1 MARNYLKSLLGDNEE
16 ILLVS
21 RQHWFVLFRMI
32 VLELFSILAL
42 VVILIIAQIYFQ
54 ELPLYFGYLLIIL
67 PLISMLREFLIWW
80 NRQIV
85 ITNRRVIQISGIINK
100 NVIDSSLEKVNDVKM
115 VQSFWG
121 RLFSY
126 GNVEILTASE
136 MGANLFKKI
145 GDPIRFK
152 TTMLNAKSR
161 LEMEQAG
168 AFLDRTMEVEPTE
181 PAANDIPVLIERLGL
196 LREKGILTEAEFEKK
211 KAELLAKL

>member
-1 MARNYLKSLLGDNEE
+1 MARNYLHSLLGDQEE

-32 VLELFSILAL
+32 ILELIAMLVL
-42 VVILIIAQIYFQ
+42 VVILVIAQASLPNLPVGFGYVLLV
-54 ELPLYFGYLLIIL
+54 LPLL
-67 PLISMLREFLIWW
+67 SMAREFMIWW

-85 ITNRRVIQISGIINK
+85 ITNRRVIQLSGIINK

-121 RLFSY
+121 RLFHY

-145 GDPIRFK
+145 GNPIRFK

-168 AFLDRTMEVEPTE
+168 GFVEKLSTIDVAE
-181 PAANDIPVLIERLGL
+181 PAANDIPTLIERLGA
-196 LREKGILTEAEFEKK
+196 LREKGILSQEEFEKK
-211 KAELLAKL
+211 KAELLEKL

>member
-1 MARNYLKSLLGDNEE
+1 MARNYLSSLLGDNEE

-21 RQHWFVLFRMI
+21 RQHWSVLFRMV
-32 VLELFSILAL
+32 VLETFSILAI
-42 VVILIIAQIYFQ
+42 VVILIIAQIYFP
-54 ELPLYFGYLLIIL
+54 ELPLGYGYILLIL
-67 PLISMLREFLIWW
+67 PLISMLREFMIWW

-121 RLFSY
+121 RIFSY

-168 AFLDRTMEVEPTE
+168 AFLEKVNGVEPGE
-181 PAANDIPVLIERLGL
+181 SASSDIPALIERLGV
-196 LREKGILTEAEFEKK
+196 LREKGILTEAEFEQK

>member
-1 MARNYLKSLLGDNEE
+1 MARNYLSSLLGDNEE

-21 RQHWFVLFRMI
+21 RQHWSVLFRMV
-32 VLELFSILAL
+32 VLETFSILAI
-42 VVILIIAQIYFQ
+42 VVILIIAQIYFP
-54 ELPLYFGYLLIIL
+54 ELPLGYGYILLIL
-67 PLISMLREFLIWW
+67 PLISMLREFMIWW

-121 RLFSY
+121 RIFSY

-168 AFLDRTMEVEPTE
+168 AFLEKVNGIEPGE
-181 PAANDIPVLIERLGL
+181 SASGDIPALIERLGV
-196 LREKGILTEAEFEKK
+196 LREKGILTEAEFEQK
-211 KAELLAKL
+211 KADLLAKL

>member
-1 MARNYLKSLLGDNEE
+1 MARNYLHSLLGDQEE

-32 VLELFSILAL
+32 LLELIAILIL
-42 VVILIIAQIYFQ
+42 VVILVIAQPLLPEIPIGYGYF
-54 ELPLYFGYLLIIL
+54 LLVL
-67 PLISMLREFLIWW
+67 PLISIAREFMIWW

-85 ITNRRVIQISGIINK
+85 ITNRRVIQLSGIINK

-121 RLFSY
+121 RLFRY

-145 GDPIRFK
+145 GNPIRFK

-161 LEMEQAG
+161 LELEQAG
-168 AFLDRTMEVEPTE
+168 GFVEKLSAIDVSEPT
-181 PAANDIPVLIERLGL
+181 ANDVPALIERLGA
-196 LREKGILTEAEFEKK
+196 LREKGILTQEEFEKK
-211 KAELLAKL
+211 KAELLEKL

>member
-32 VLELFSILAL
+32 ILELFSILAL
-42 VVILIIAQIYFQ
+42 VIILIIAQIY
-54 ELPLYFGYLLIIL
+54 LPDVPLFYGYFLIIL

-115 VQSFWG
+115 VQTFWG

-168 AFLDRTMEVEPTE
+168 AFLDRATEVEATE
-181 PAANDIPVLIERLGL
+181 PAANDIPALIERLGT

>member
-1 MARNYLKSLLGDNEE
+1 MSRTYLNSLLGENEE

-21 RQHWFVLFRMI
+21 RQHWFVLFGMVILELIAMI
-32 VLELFSILAL
+32 VLVI
-42 VVILIIAQIYFQ
+42 VVAIAQTY
-54 ELPLYFGYLLIIL
+54 LPNYPIWYAFFLLII
-67 PLISMLREFLIWW
+67 PLISLLREYLIWW
-80 NRQIV
+80 NRQYV
-85 ITNRRVIQISGIINK
+85 ITSRRVIQISGIINK

-121 RLFSY
+121 RLYGY

-136 MGANLFKKI
+136 LGVNLFKKI
-145 GDPIRFK
+145 GNPIRFK

-168 AFLDRTMEVEPTE
+168 AFLDKVNDAEGAEVTSNEI
-181 PAANDIPVLIERLGL
+181 PALIERLGV
-196 LREKGILTEAEFEKK
+196 LREKGVLTEEEFEKK

>member
-1 MARNYLKSLLGDNEE
+1 MPRNYLKSLLGDQED

-32 VLELFSILAL
+32 ILELIAMLIL
-42 VVILIIAQIYFQ
+42 VVILIIAQIS
-54 ELPLYFGYLLIIL
+54 LPDYTLGFGYFLLIL
-67 PLISMLREFLIWW
+67 PLISIAREFMIWW

-85 ITNRRVIQISGIINK
+85 ITNRRVIQLSGIINK

-121 RLFSY
+121 RLFRY

-145 GDPIRFK
+145 GNPIRFK

-168 AFLDRTMEVEPTE
+168 GFAEKLNTIDISE
-181 PAANDIPVLIERLGL
+181 PAANDIPALIERLGT

>member
-1 MARNYLKSLLGDNEE
+1 MRNYLKSLLGDQEE

-32 VLELFSILAL
+32 ILELIAMLILIA
-42 VVILIIAQIYFQ
+42 ILIIAQIS
-54 ELPLYFGYLLIIL
+54 LPGYRLGYGYLLLIL
-67 PLISMLREFLIWW
+67 PLISMVREFMIWW

-85 ITNRRVIQISGIINK
+85 ITNRRVIQLSGIINK

-121 RLFSY
+121 RLFRY

-145 GDPIRFK
+145 GNPIRFK

-168 AFLDRTMEVEPTE
+168 VFADKFNAIDISGSAT
-181 PAANDIPVLIERLGL
+181 NDIPAMIERLGNL
-196 LREKGILTEAEFEKK
+196 YEKGILTKEEFEKK

>member
-1 MARNYLKSLLGDNEE
+1 MAGSYLKNLLGEQEE
-16 ILLVS
+16 VLLIS
-21 RQHWFVLFRMI
+21 RQHWFVLFGMI
-32 VLELFSILAL
+32 ALEIIAMVIL
-42 VVILIIAQIYFQ
+42 VVIVAIAQAY
-54 ELPLYFGYLLIIL
+54 LPEYPILYGLFLLIL
-67 PLISMLREFLIWW
+67 PLISLVREYLIWW
-80 NRQIV
+80 NRQYV

-121 RLFSY
+121 RLYGY

-136 MGANLFKKI
+136 LGVNLFRKI
-145 GDPIRFK
+145 GNPIRFK

-168 AFLDRTMEVEPTE
+168 AFLDQVNGVEAVETTSNE
-181 PAANDIPVLIERLGL
+181 IPALIERLGAL
-196 LREKGILTEAEFEKK
+196 HEKGVLTEEEFQKK

>member
-1 MARNYLKSLLGDNEE
+1 MRNYLKSLLGDQEE

-32 VLELFSILAL
+32 ILELIAMLILI
-42 VVILIIAQIYFQ
+42 VILIIAQIS
-54 ELPLYFGYLLIIL
+54 LPGYTLGYGYLLLIL
-67 PLISMLREFLIWW
+67 PLISMVREFMIWW

-85 ITNRRVIQISGIINK
+85 ITNRRVIQLSGIINK

-121 RLFSY
+121 RLFRY

-145 GDPIRFK
+145 GNPIRFK

-168 AFLDRTMEVEPTE
+168 VFADKFNAIDISE
-181 PAANDIPVLIERLGL
+181 PATNDIPAMIERLGNL
-196 LREKGILTEAEFEKK
+196 YEKGILTKEEFEKK

>member
-1 MARNYLKSLLGDNEE
+1 MRNYLKSLLGDQEE

-32 VLELFSILAL
+32 ILELIAMLILI
-42 VVILIIAQIYFQ
+42 VILIIAQIS
-54 ELPLYFGYLLIIL
+54 LPGYTLGYGYLLLIL
-67 PLISMLREFLIWW
+67 PLISMVREFMIWW

-85 ITNRRVIQISGIINK
+85 ITNRRVIQLSGIINK

-121 RLFSY
+121 RLFRY

-145 GDPIRFK
+145 GNPIRFK

-168 AFLDRTMEVEPTE
+168 VFADKLNSIDISE
-181 PAANDIPVLIERLGL
+181 PATNDIPAMIERLGNL
-196 LREKGILTEAEFEKK
+196 YEKGILTKEEFEKK

>member
-1 MARNYLKSLLGDNEE
+1 MAGSYLKNLLGEQEE
-16 ILLVS
+16 VLLIS
-21 RQHWFVLFRMI
+21 RQHWFVLFGMIALEIIAMI
-32 VLELFSILAL
+32 VL
-42 VVILIIAQIYFQ
+42 VVVVAIAQAY
-54 ELPLYFGYLLIIL
+54 LPQYPILYGLLLLVL
-67 PLISMLREFLIWW
+67 PLISLVREYLIWW
-80 NRQIV
+80 NRQYV

-121 RLFSY
+121 RLYGY

-136 MGANLFKKI
+136 LGVNLFRKI
-145 GDPIRFK
+145 GNPIRFK

-168 AFLDRTMEVEPTE
+168 AFLDKVNGVEAAETTSNE
-181 PAANDIPVLIERLGL
+181 IPALLERLGA
-196 LREKGILTEAEFEKK
+196 LREKGVLTEEEFQKK